1 MGLIYLNMCSEL
13 PKNLEICTKIA
24 LVIEL
29 PYTIMNKFILTF
41 IIFLSF
47 MLGSFFPVEIHDSSV
62 RVVVIDAGHGGKDPG
77 CRGKNNTESKVALA
91 TALELGRIIKENM
104 SDVKVIYTRQTD
116 VFIELHERTRI
127 ANKNGADLF
136 ISIHCNSGP
145 AAASDTE
152 TFSMGLHKMQG
163 SLNVTKKENSVI
175 FQEKNNVENYKDFDP
190 NSIEQ
195 YILMAQFAGANQAQ
209 SNSLADKIQ
218 KDFSKRVGRVDRGVK
233 QAGLYVLWKT
243 TMPSVLVE
251 IGFLTNPTEEK
262 YLAEKKNRVYIAS
275 GIYRA
280 FKSYKND
287 MEALKD

>member
-1 MGLIYLNMCSEL
+1 
-13 PKNLEICTKIA
+13 
-24 LVIEL
+24 
-29 PYTIMNKFILTF
+29 MNKFILTF
-41 IIFLSF
+41 LFFLTF

-62 RVVVIDAGHGGKDPG
+62 KVVVIDAGHGGKDPG
-77 CRGKNNTESKVALA
+77 CRGKNNTEAKIALE

-104 SDVKVIYTRQTD
+104 PDVKIIYTRKTD
-116 VFIELHERTRI
+116 VFVELHERARI

-145 AAASDTE
+145 SAAYGTE

-163 SLNVTKKENSVI
+163 SLDVAKKENSVI
-175 FQEKNNVENYKDFDP
+175 FQEENNVENYEGFDP
-190 NSIEQ
+190 NSVEQ

-218 KDFSKRVGRVDRGVK
+218 TDFKKRVGRHSRGVK

-243 TMPSVLVE
+243 AMPSVLVE

-280 FKSYKND
+280 FKSYKLD